1 MKLALF
7 LTPFFAL
14 TCLAS
19 DGDFWPNRLN
29 GVVEKGTSP
38 KTRVSPDK
46 ITAIYANAGW
56 CSPCKSFA
64 PQLLSFRDKYLTQFQ
79 FVVLRRDRPEQ
90 SRKHR
95 KPQLPAPAI
104 AQGKKLD
111 HEPFWNELRGSGV
124 SQLLVFG
131 PGGELITRD
140 GRTLLEKRQDP
151 SKPRNWGNRKAAGY
165 RKWEQM
171 LVDWHQLGAVPEVTP
186 QDYFKQLKLKHGT
199 SAFWPVYE
207 ALIRTSG
214 PEKRDQ
220 NVRPLSIDEIR
231 ELMEEAAAEV
241 VEGKHWEELW
251 RAAELLSEG
260 NLEDG
265 GPHHRADRLATHFFH
280 TVGTLAVGDASFA
293 ESCNRAPKGNPVVQS
308 AMLRTL
314 ASAAAT
320 GTHYL
325 DEALFWL
332 EAKDY
337 VAAKKNYRILEPLL
351 LAGNPR
357 AYAVMAEAARKKAL
371 YHFVK
376 APLESAAEAGRREPL
391 AILGQMELQY
401 LQ

>member
-7 LTPFFAL
+7 LTPLLTL

-19 DGDFWPNRLN
+19 DGNFWPDRLN
-29 GVVEKGTSP
+29 GVVEKSTSP
-38 KTRVSPDK
+38 ETRVAPNK
-46 ITAIYANAGW
+46 ITALYTNAGW

-64 PQLLSFRDKYLTQFQ
+64 PQLLSFREKYPTQFQ

-95 KPQLPAPAI
+95 DPELPAPAI
-104 AQGKKLD
+104 AQGKKPD
-111 HEPFWNELRGSGV
+111 YEPFWNELRGSGV

-140 GRTLLEKRQDP
+140 GCTLLEKKQDP

-165 RKWEQM
+165 REWEQM
-171 LVDWHQLGAVPEVTP
+171 LVDWHQLGSAPEVT
-186 QDYFKQLKLKHGT
+186 QQEYFQRLQIKHGS
-199 SAFWPVYE
+199 SAFWPVYL
-207 ALIRTSG
+207 ALIRKPT
-214 PEKRDQ
+214 PDRHEE
-220 NVRPLSIDEIR
+220 NATPLSTA
-231 ELMEEAAAEV
+231 ELRKLMKNAAATV
-241 VEGKHWEELW
+241 VKRRDWEELW

-280 TVGTLAVGDASFA
+280 TLGTLASGDASFS
-293 ESCNRAPKGNPVVQS
+293 ESCSRVSRGNAVVHS

-314 ASAAAT
+314 SAAAAT
-320 GTHYL
+320 GNHYL

-332 EAKDY
+332 EARDY
-337 VAAKKNYRILEPLL
+337 VATKHNYRILEPLL

-371 YHFVK
+371 YHVVK
-376 APLESAAEAGRREPL
+376 APLETAAEAGRREPL
-391 AILGQMELQY
+391 AILGQMELQDI
-401 LQ
+401 Q

>member
-1 MKLALF
+1 MKPALF
-7 LTPFFAL
+7 LTPVLAL

-19 DGDFWPNRLN
+19 DGNFWPDRLT
-29 GVVEKGTSP
+29 GVVEKGTSQ
-38 KTRVSPDK
+38 KTRVAPDK
-46 ITAIYANAGW
+46 ITAIYTNAGW
-56 CSPCKSFA
+56 CRPCKSFA
-64 PQLLSFRDKYLTQFQ
+64 PHLLSFRDKYSNQFQ

-90 SRKHR
+90 SKKHR
-95 KPQLPAPAI
+95 EPELPAPAI
-104 AQGKKLD
+104 AQGKNPA

-131 PGGELITRD
+131 SGGELITRD
-140 GRTLLEKRQDP
+140 GRTLLEKKQDP
-151 SKPRNWGNRKAAGY
+151 SKPRNWGNRKTAGY
-165 RKWEQM
+165 REWEQM

-186 QDYFKQLKLKHGT
+186 EDYFKQLKLKHGT

-214 PEKRDQ
+214 PEKRDE
-220 NVRPLSIDEIR
+220 NVRTLSMDEIR
-231 ELMEEAAAEV
+231 ESMEEAAAEV

-280 TVGTLAVGDASFA
+280 RVGALAAGDASFA
-293 ESCNRAPKGNPVVQS
+293 ESCHRAPKGNPVVQS

-332 EAKDY
+332 EARDY